1 LDGKIEYLYLDSHG
15 HEHDTNLLIP
25 RRLPCRCVRA
35 CRQVARAGVN
45 YKFDFDY
52 ATLVNLPR

>member
-1 LDGKIEYLYLDSHG
+1 LWLSLRSRVVD
-15 HEHDTNLLIP
+15 
-25 RRLPCRCVRA
+25 
-35 CRQVARAGVN
+35 QVARAGMN